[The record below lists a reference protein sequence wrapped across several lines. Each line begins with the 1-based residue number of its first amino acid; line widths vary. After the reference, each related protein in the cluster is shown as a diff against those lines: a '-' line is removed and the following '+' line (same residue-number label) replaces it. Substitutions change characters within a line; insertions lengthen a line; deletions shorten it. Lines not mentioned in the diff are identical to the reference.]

1 MSIAY
6 GRETFDGAVVAVVTG
21 DDAAIAD
28 VQTAL
33 DAAMSAIYELD
44 TSLIAFDKRVLSE
57 DFFELRTG
65 LAGEIL
71 QKFVDYRV
79 RTAIYGYFSGYASEA
94 LKALMRESNRG
105 RDVFFVETREEAVRR
120 LAATASA

>member
-6 GRETFDGAVVAVVTG
+6 GRETFDGIVVAVVTG

-79 RTAIYGYFSGYASEA
+79 RAAIYGDFWGYASEA